1 VEVWGPGFIFCFSVV
16 VFLVAQLV
24 FIKEASLYVS
34 LTFGSLLFM
43 IAAVYLPQLLKLKLP
58 GFELE
63 KASLDRVSGLAI
75 GISRSESLISTR
87 CRSLTD

>member
-1 VEVWGPGFIFCFSVV
+1 VI
-16 VFLVAQLV
+16 VFLVAQLFFYYSKNATV
-24 FIKEASLYVS
+24 YMS

-63 KASLDRVSGLAI
+63 KASLDRASGLSV
-75 GISRSESLISTR
+75 GISRSDSLISR
-87 CRSLTD
+87 GPKLLKD